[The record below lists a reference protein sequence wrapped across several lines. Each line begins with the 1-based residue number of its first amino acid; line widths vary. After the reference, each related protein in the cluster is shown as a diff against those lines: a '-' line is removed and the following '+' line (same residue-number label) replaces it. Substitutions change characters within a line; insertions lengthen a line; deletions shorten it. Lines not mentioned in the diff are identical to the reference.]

1 MNRSMLGLPVHH
13 QFPESTQTHVHWVGD
28 AREGIKSSEVRAAA
42 FMGAIF
48 FGYTYVQMKKPF
60 RDQEGE
66 ET

>member
-1 MNRSMLGLPVHH
+1 MWVDFPVH
-13 QFPESTQTHVHWVGD
+13 PGAEELLATLSN
-28 AREGIKSSEVRAAA
+28 REGIKSSEVRAAA